1 MPGTRGFFNVLSLD
15 HVDEGR
21 ELRVSTAADC
31 KVAVA
36 RPYGLSVAAHLR
48 DGKIEVRLFG
58 DSASFWRDDM
68 PKHQASLALGRHAS
82 PKSGNVA

>member
-1 MPGTRGFFNVLSLD
+1 
-15 HVDEGR
+15 
-21 ELRVSTAADC
+21 VSTAADC
-31 KVAVA
+31 QVAVA

-48 DGKIEVRLFG
+48 DGKIEVRIFG

-68 PKHQASLALGRHAS
+68 PKHESFARPGARHAS